1 MNEGRTNQ
9 DKRPI
14 QKRVLAMRG
23 RLTINGGFLNQRVT
37 GVQRYGREIVAELD
51 RLLQEDRF
59 KSFLS
64 AKIIAPAGSRLSP
77 TLSAIALEQTA
88 SGGGPL
94 WHQFVLPFATQGVLL
109 SLCNMGPLFAS
120 NHIVCI
126 HDLNIILA
134 PESYNSAY
142 RTYHGIL
149 GPCLARHAA
158 RVVTVSH
165 FSARMLDGFGF
176 RPIEQVDVIPNGH
189 EHVRRWQPR
198 LSRYSAMDAN
208 RRPFIFVL
216 GSRALHKNVDILFSI
231 AKEIDALGLDIL
243 VAGASGKGFSTLET
257 DTVPANVHLL
267 GFVTDDD
274 LAALY
279 QNALCFAFP
288 SLTEGFGLP
297 VLEALA
303 FGCPVIVS
311 NAASLPEVCGDTAL
325 YADPKSPREWLEQ
338 IERLRAD
345 RNLSQMLRAE
355 GPRRAMCFS
364 WAKSAQLYLDLILG
378 QCRHP

>member
-1 MNEGRTNQ
+1 
-9 DKRPI
+9 
-14 QKRVLAMRG
+14 MR
-23 RLTINGGFLNQRVT
+23 RCLTINGAFFNQRVT
-37 GVQRYGREIVAELD
+37 GVQRYGREIVAEID
-51 RLLQEDRF
+51 RLLQDDRL
-59 KSFLS
+59 KSSLS
-64 AKIIAPAGSRLSP
+64 AKIIAPAGNQLSP
-77 TLSAIALEQTA
+77 ALGAIAFERTA

-120 NHIVCI
+120 NHIACI

-134 PESYNSAY
+134 PESYSSAY
-142 RTYHGIL
+142 RTYHRIMGR
-149 GPCLARHAA
+149 CLARHAA

-165 FSARMLDGFGF
+165 FSARMLNDFGF
-176 RPIEQVDVIPNGH
+176 RRIGQVKVIPNGH

-198 LSRYSAMDAN
+198 LSRHSAMHPN

-216 GSRALHKNVDILFSI
+216 GSRARHKNVDILFSI

-243 VAGASGKGFSTLET
+243 VAGASGKSFSTLELGS
-257 DTVPANVHLL
+257 VPANVHLL

-303 FGCPVIVS
+303 FGCPVIAS
-311 NAASLPEVCGDTAL
+311 NAASLPEVCGDAAL
-325 YADPKSPREWLEQ
+325 YADPNSPRDWLDQ
-338 IERLRAD
+338 IKRLRAD
-345 RNLSQMLRAE
+345 PNLSQILRAE

-364 WAKSAQLYLDLILG
+364 WAKSAQLYLDLIMRQAQPIYG
-378 QCRHP
+378 RT

>member
-1 MNEGRTNQ
+1 
-9 DKRPI
+9 
-14 QKRVLAMRG
+14 MR
-23 RLTINGGFLNQRVT
+23 RCLTINGGFLSQRVT

-51 RLLQEDRF
+51 RLLQDDRL
-59 KSFLS
+59 KSSLS
-64 AKIIAPAGSRLSP
+64 AKIIASAGSELGPALR
-77 TLSAIALEQTA
+77 AIAFARTA
-88 SGGGPL
+88 AGGGPL

-134 PESYNSAY
+134 PESYGSAY
-142 RTYHGIL
+142 RTYHRIM
-149 GPCLARHAA
+149 GPILARHAA

-165 FSARMLDGFGF
+165 FSARMLNDFGY
-176 RPIEQVDVIPNGH
+176 RRLDQITVIPNGH
-189 EHVRRWQPR
+189 EHVRRWQPH
-198 LSRYSAMDAN
+198 LSRHSATDPN

-216 GSRALHKNVDILFSI
+216 GSRARHKNVDILFSI
-231 AKEIDALGLDIL
+231 AKEIDALGLDIF
-243 VAGASGKGFSTLET
+243 VAGASGKGFSTLEM
-257 DTVPANVHLL
+257 DSVPSNVRML

-303 FGCPVIVS
+303 FGCPVVAS
-311 NAASLPEVCGDTAL
+311 NAASLPEVCGDAAL
-325 YADPKSPREWLEQ
+325 YADPKSPRDWLDQ
-338 IERLRAD
+338 IKRLRAEP
-345 RNLSQMLRAE
+345 NLSQILRAE
-355 GPRRAMCFS
+355 GPRQAMRFS
-364 WAKSAQLYLDLILG
+364 WAKSAQLYLDLIML
-378 QCRHP
+378 QAQPSEMAAVKILSETAAVKMQ